1 MKKNYFFVGITALG
15 LGALSMKDS
24 AKIEIAK
31 FNAKAHK
38 NAIGAPTGKTGAPG
52 EQTCTQ
58 CHSGTAQSG
67 STENL
72 FVVLD
77 GFNPV
82 TNYVPGQTYN
92 VSLSMASAPTK
103 KGFQAIAL
111 DGTNAMAGS
120 FTGQTAGGTT
130 ISTAGSKQYAN
141 HNSTSNTDANMVWI
155 WSWTAPATNV
165 GDVTFYV
172 ATNKANGNTTSS
184 GDVIYISQ
192 HVLGTT
198 ASIADNGTIDE
209 QFSAGYSAETHAVVM
224 DFNSLTSGNMTL
236 NLVDVNGRSAFFAEL
251 GKAQIGSNKE
261 TVKLPSDLNNG
272 IYFVNFFVNNNPMSA
287 KILIQR

>member
-1 MKKNYFFVGITALG
+1 MKKNYFFVGIIALG

-38 NAIGAPTGKTGAPG
+38 NANGAPTGKTGAPG

-67 STENL
+67 ATENQ

-92 VSLSMASAPTK
+92 VTLAMASTPAK

-130 ISTAGSKQYAN
+130 ISTAGTKQYAN
-141 HNSTSNTDANMVWI
+141 HNSSSNTNANMVWI

-165 GDVTFYV
+165 GNVTFYV
-172 ATNKANGNTTSS
+172 ATNKANDNGTST
-184 GDVIYISQ
+184 GDVVYISQ
-192 HVLGTT
+192 HVLGST
-198 ASIADNGTIDE
+198 ASVADNESID
-209 QFSAGYSAETHAVVM
+209 QRFTAGYSAETNTVIM
-224 DFNSLTSGNMTL
+224 DFNSLTSGDMTL
-236 NLVDVNGRSAFFAEL
+236 NLVDINGRSVFFTEL
-251 GKAQIGSNKE
+251 GKAKIGSNKE
-261 TVKLPSDLNNG
+261 SVKLPSDLKNG

>member
-1 MKKNYFFVGITALG
+1 MKKNYLFVGIIALG
-15 LGALSMKDS
+15 LGALSLKDS

-38 NAIGAPTGKTGAPG
+38 NANGAQPGKTGAPG

-67 STENL
+67 ATENQ

-82 TNYVPGQTYN
+82 TSYVPGQTYN
-92 VSLSMASAPTK
+92 VSLAMASAPAK

-120 FTGQTAGGTT
+120 FAGQGAGGTT
-130 ISTAGSKQYAN
+130 ITTSGTKQYAN
-141 HNSTSNTDANMVWI
+141 HNSTSNTNANMVWI

-172 ATNKANGNTTSS
+172 ATNKANGDGTSS
-184 GDVIYISQ
+184 GDMIYISQ

-198 ASIADNGTIDE
+198 ASIADKGTIDE
-209 QFSAGYSAETHAVVM
+209 QFTAGYSAETNAVVM
-224 DFNSLTSGNMTL
+224 DFNSLTSGDMTL
-236 NLVDVNGRSAFFAEL
+236 NLVDANGRSVFFTEL

-261 TVKLPSDLNNG
+261 TVKLPADLKNG